1 MKKENSIKEVAY
13 DEDDMPSE
21 IDFSKGI
28 KNPYAKLLKQ
38 QVTINL
44 AYTVIEY
51 FKEQAKET
59 GIPYQS
65 LINLYLMSVVEEKKK
80 LKLTWK

>member
-1 MKKENSIKEVAY
+1 MNKKEI
-13 DEDDMPSE
+13 DEME
-21 IDFSKGI
+21 IDVPDEIDLTHAVRSPI
-28 KNPYAKLLKQ
+28 AKMLKQ

-44 AYTVIEY
+44 SNVVVEY

>member
-1 MKKENSIKEVAY
+1 MKKENSIKIMY
-13 DEDDMPSE
+13 DENEMPAE

-28 KNPYAKLLKQ
+28 KNPYAKQLKT

-44 AYTVIEY
+44 ANMVIEY

-65 LINLYLMSVVEEKKK
+65 LINLYLLSCVTEKKK
-80 LKLTWK
+80 LDISWK

>member
-1 MKKENSIKEVAY
+1 MKKKEFNEMEF
-13 DEDDMPSE
+13 DIPDE
-21 IDFSKGI
+21 IDLTHAVRSPFS
-28 KNPYAKLLKQ
+28 KLLKQ

-44 AYTVIEY
+44 ANVVIEY

-65 LINLYLMSVVEEKKK
+65 LINLYLLSCATEKKK
-80 LKLTWK
+80 LVISWK